1 MKCSQTIKTAEQLPR
16 IQEELENRKAALNA
30 VSIADRQS
38 KESLV
43 PPGKVCFRNR
53 LNTLLLILSEFH

>member
-38 KESLV
+38 KESFGSSRQSL
-43 PPGKVCFRNR
+43 F
-53 LNTLLLILSEFH
+53 